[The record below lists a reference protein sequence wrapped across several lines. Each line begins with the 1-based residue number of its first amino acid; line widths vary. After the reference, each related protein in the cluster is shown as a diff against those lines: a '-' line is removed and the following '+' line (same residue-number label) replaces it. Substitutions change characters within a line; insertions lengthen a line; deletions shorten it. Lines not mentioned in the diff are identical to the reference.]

1 MADGKVDTDLGNSA
15 LRGGETS
22 ALASAVAG
30 GARFPSRLVG
40 MEEAPAYMHRPGISH
55 GYRIGGGYVES
66 ALRTL
71 FSPSNETMNAW
82 TMVIGGAVTTAVF
95 LWTSSGIE
103 GLPQQLPFILCWLS
117 SLVHIPFSVCLHC
130 FCGISE
136 RVRSLWRTLDVSV
149 LMATIKLRALSVSSL
164 ILKNTRTLY
173 YLYAACTIFNYAV
186 FLREFFS
193 RNKRNALDRGRH
205 ARLLLISGITACIPL
220 LYSGLEEYAS
230 SGAVGPLGRNVLAML
245 ALGSVGA
252 LIFGK
257 GFPERL
263 FPGRV
268 TSYWLHSHQFMH
280 IFVMA
285 IPIFEFKL
293 LFALSNE
300 GA

>member
-1 MADGKVDTDLGNSA
+1 
-15 LRGGETS
+15 
-22 ALASAVAG
+22 
-30 GARFPSRLVG
+30 
-40 MEEAPAYMHRPGISH
+40 
-55 GYRIGGGYVES
+55 
-66 ALRTL
+66 
-71 FSPSNETMNAW
+71 
-82 TMVIGGAVTTAVF
+82 
-95 LWTSSGIE
+95 
-103 GLPQQLPFILCWLS
+103 
-117 SLVHIPFSVCLHC
+117 
-130 FCGISE
+130 
-136 RVRSLWRTLDVSV
+136 
-149 LMATIKLRALSVSSL
+149 MATIKLRALSVSSL